1 MANQNQNYDLLH
13 VKQAEHLVKLFQMI
27 KAQSGLAN
35 TGKNLTFKNTE
46 LRMISEILSAQYE
59 GKRLISTKLADKLG
73 ITRSA
78 VSQIVT
84 KLESEGVLKRVPDA
98 VDKKIAYIEI
108 SENVLERYGEDVNN
122 YTEFL
127 NSVVEEFG
135 EEQFNQMY
143 GLFVT
148 FIELMQKKVKEH
160 KK

>member
-1 MANQNQNYDLLH
+1 
-13 VKQAEHLVKLFQMI
+13 MI

-35 TGKNLTFKNTE
+35 TGKSLTFKNTE

-84 KLESEGVLKRVPDA
+84 KMESEGVLKRVPDA

-108 SENVLERYGEDVNN
+108 SEGVLERYGEDIES
-122 YTEFL
+122 YTKFL
-127 NSVVEEFG
+127 NEVVEEFG
-135 EEQFNQMY
+135 VEQFNQMH
-143 GLFVT
+143 GLFIA
-148 FIELMQKKVKEH
+148 FIELMQKKVKER
-160 KK
+160 K

>member
-27 KAQSGLAN
+27 KAQSGLAS
-35 TGKNLTFKNTE
+35 TGKSLTFKNTE

-59 GKRLISTKLADKLG
+59 GKRLISTKLADKHG

-84 KLESEGVLKRVPDA
+84 KMETEGVLKRVPDA

-108 SENVLERYGEDVNN
+108 SEGVLERYGEDIES
-122 YTEFL
+122 YTKFL
-127 NSVVEEFG
+127 NEVVEEFG
-135 EEQFNQMY
+135 VEQFNQMH
-143 GLFVT
+143 GLFIS
-148 FIELMQKKVKEH
+148 FIELMQKKVKE